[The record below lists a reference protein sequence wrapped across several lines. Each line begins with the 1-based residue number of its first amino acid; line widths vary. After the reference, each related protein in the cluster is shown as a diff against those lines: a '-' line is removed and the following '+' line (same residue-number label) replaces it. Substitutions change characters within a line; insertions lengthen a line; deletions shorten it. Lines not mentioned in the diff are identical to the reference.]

1 MGDIRHL
8 AEFTALGGRWEKHSL
23 LQTKAE
29 CFADVI
35 AKHMFAQDCYD
46 LGNRQE
52 AKFLQ
57 QRTSSHKH
65 LQNVNLLRFLS
76 LKAVI
81 TLLLKGKVETLA

>member
-1 MGDIRHL
+1 MEGRHL
-8 AEFTALGGRWEKHSL
+8 AEFLAPGGGGEQQHSL

-52 AKFLQ
+52 ARFLQ
-57 QRTSSHKH
+57 QRT
-65 LQNVNLLRFLS
+65 
-76 LKAVI
+76 
-81 TLLLKGKVETLA
+81 